1 MENGKHFIVIKE
13 LKSTSSDTGNIVTE
27 EFDLRDIKNTLGENI
42 SIVETKINIDNNS
55 KIHLMLT
62 CKKNIPIERKAP
74 SEPLIKTY

>member
-13 LKSTSSDTGNIVTE
+13 LKSSASDTGNIVTE

-42 SIVETKINIDNNS
+42 SIVDTKINIDNNS

-62 CKKNIPIERKAP
+62 CKKKIPIDRKTP
-74 SEPLIKTY
+74 TEPLIKTY